1 MKMQVEFFLFNHSV
15 KNTFLSCCLWL
26 LSHGSGQFRE
36 LQAIEIMIYKVYN
49 IYYLDLYKSKN
60 KKTKD
65 SYSRPFKV

>member
-1 MKMQVEFFLFNHSV
+1 MVVV
-15 KNTFLSCCLWL
+15 KLDSCK
-26 LSHGSGQFRE
+26 Q
-36 LQAIEIMIYKVYN
+36 QIMIYKVYD